1 LTGHLV
7 LSTLHTNDA
16 PSAITRLLN
25 MGIEPF
31 LVASSVILIL
41 AQRLLRRVCLHC
53 RAPVVVP
60 PHALV
65 DIGLTPE
72 ETASITCFKGHGCEM
87 CSGTGYKGRIAIYEV
102 MVLHPELRDLVLKGG
117 SALEIKREAI
127 QRGMRTLRMSGL
139 EKLKEGITTVEEV
152 VRVTFKD

>member
-1 LTGHLV
+1 
-7 LSTLHTNDA
+7 
-16 PSAITRLLN
+16 

-41 AQRLLRRVCLHC
+41 AQRLLRRLCLHC
-53 RAPVVVP
+53 RAPVAVP
-60 PHALV
+60 AHALV
-65 DIGLTPE
+65 DIGLPPE
-72 ETASITCFKGHGCEM
+72 ETAGLTCFKGQGCEA

-102 MVLHPELRDLVLKGG
+102 MAMHPELRDLVLRGE

-139 EKLKEGITTVEEV
+139 DKLKEGITTVEEV